1 MPIDNTHSVWYNP
14 TVLIHIIQLIQLSK
28 GGLNLSLI
36 TVDLRDRKQL
46 YEQIIDNIKNLILTG
61 EFKVDDR
68 LPSVRAL
75 AKELGINPNT
85 IQKAYSELER
95 QGIIMTLPGRGSIIL
110 SDKNSLR
117 GEKLDDLTEKLTSIA
132 FEMQTSGVSE
142 EEFIEIARS
151 AYKKAGANL

>member
-14 TVLIHIIQLIQLSK
+14 TVLIQIIQLIQLSK